1 VNKQDFQQNNL
12 KIKVKFVNLKVAK
25 AGLGLWCLSPL
36 STIFQLYCGSQFY
49 WWRKPEKT
57 NDLPQVTDKLYHI
70 LLYRLHLVMIKDHIH
85 LYMVKA
91 FKYFINIK
99 NCLVDFVQ

>member
-1 VNKQDFQQNNL
+1 MVFIATFNN
-12 KIKVKFVNLKVAK
+12 ISVK
-25 AGLGLWCLSPL
+25 
-36 STIFQLYCGSQFY
+36 YCGSQFY

-91 FKYFINIK
+91 FQMKILNMIEHSPLIPVINIFK
-99 NCLVDFVQ
+99 YHNGDLDHNFFFS